1 MLLAQ
6 AGYIV
11 ISALGLE
18 EAASRCRD
26 EADLLVLG
34 HSVPRDKKKAV
45 IQCFRKHSMAPILSL
60 LSGGQEKLPEADFAI
75 EAHSPAD
82 FLQTVQ
88 VILAGG

>member
-11 ISALGLE
+11 ISALGVE

-34 HSVPRDKKKAV
+34 HSVPRDKKQEV
-45 IQCFRKHSMAPILSL
+45 IQCFRQHSKAPILSL
-60 LSGGQEKLPEADFAI
+60 LSGGQDKLPEADFAVEAYNPRDFI
-75 EAHSPAD
+75 EVV
-82 FLQTVQ
+82 QT
-88 VILAGG
+88 ILSAN